1 MTSTIWA
8 PPHITGDI
16 ALPASKSISNRALI
30 LNALAT
36 LLESNQAGVPLTEG
50 GHHNLSNLAECD
62 DTDVLI
68 QALNNLNKTIDIGAA
83 GTSMRFLTAFLCELE
98 GNHLITGSERMKNR
112 PIKLLVEALRTVG
125 AEIEYVE
132 KEGYPPLKITG
143 KKLEGGSIQI
153 HGGISSQY
161 LSALMMAG
169 PLMRN
174 GLNIQIEGELIS
186 RPYFEMTISM
196 MQLWGATIE
205 YKNAVVEIQ
214 PGGYTPQHFTVESD
228 WSAASYWYEM
238 LSLAESGS
246 LFLKGLNQKSL
257 QGDKRI
263 SEWFELLGV
272 HTEFKNGGAQLSK
285 IETKQSHFEADLIDQ
300 PDLAQTL
307 VVTCLIKGITF
318 HISGLQS
325 LKIKE
330 TDRLTALVNE
340 CAKLGF
346 VLHQK
351 EDRILEWTGDTKSML
366 ASPIETYDDHRM
378 AMAFA
383 PVSVAYGT
391 IKIDHPEVVTKSYPK
406 YWDHLTACNFLI
418 E

>member
-8 PPHITGDI
+8 PPHITGDV
-16 ALPASKSISNRALI
+16 ALPSSKSISNRALI
-30 LNALAT
+30 LNALA
-36 LLESNQAGVPLTEG
+36 LLHETNQAGIPFKG
-50 GHHNLSNLAECD
+50 GSHQTLKNLAVCD

-68 QALNNLNKTIDIGAA
+68 QALDNLSKTIDIGAA
-83 GTSMRFLTAFLCELE
+83 GTSMRFLTAFLCALG

-143 KKLEGGSIQI
+143 KRLEGGRIQI

-161 LSALMMAG
+161 LSALMMVA
-169 PLMRN
+169 PLMKN
-174 GLNIQIEGELIS
+174 GLTIQIEGELIS
-186 RPYFEMTISM
+186 KPYFEMTISM
-196 MQLWGATIE
+196 MRLWGGTIE

-238 LSLAESGS
+238 LSFAESGS
-246 LFLKGLNQKSL
+246 LFLKGLSPNSL

-263 SEWFELLGV
+263 WEWFEQLGV
-272 HTEFKNGGAQLSK
+272 HTEFTNSGAQLSK
-285 IETKQSHFEADLIDQ
+285 IETQLSHFEADLVNQ

-330 TDRLTALVNE
+330 TDRLNALVNE

-351 EDRILEWTGDTKSML
+351 NDCILEWTGETKSMI
-366 ASPIETYDDHRM
+366 ATPIETYDDHRM

-391 IKIDHPEVVTKSYPK
+391 IQIDHPEVVTKSYPNF
-406 YWDHLTACNFLI
+406 WNHLTACNFFI